1 MTLYLSIIAIII
13 SIGSFVLA
21 FKNFRGSKRR
31 DFLQRR
37 DHLSL
42 KISDLNAETSKAR
55 LISARFKIVLINKV
69 ASPVVD
75 NTHAEELKTQIA
87 SIEETIRKM
96 EVVADGWEE
105 QIRQL
110 HSLCSTFTSKTDPT
124 VIERLIADVQADSD
138 ATKQNNETQLASLH
152 TLETTGPMLR
162 ASVERLY
169 ELKIQQAEMNFQ
181 KSIGEIGR
189 ADAT

>member
-1 MTLYLSIIAIII
+1 MTLYLSIIATIL

-37 DHLSL
+37 DHLLL
-42 KISDLNAETSKAR
+42 KISDLNAKTSEVR
-55 LISARFKIVLINKV
+55 LISARFRIVLINKV
-69 ASPVVD
+69 GSPVVD

-96 EVVADGWEE
+96 EVVADRWEE
-105 QIRQL
+105 QIHQL
-110 HSLCSTFTSKTDPT
+110 HSLCSTLTPKTDPT

-138 ATKQNNETQLASLH
+138 ATKQNNEAQLASLH
-152 TLETTGPMLR
+152 TLETTNLILR
-162 ASVERLY
+162 ASVESLH
-169 ELKIQQAEMNFQ
+169 ELKLQQAELKLE